1 MSIFTRGTEAATFR
15 RRWLG
20 YDCAE
25 VDEFLRQTEVDRQR
39 LQEDLAQ
46 LEAVMA
52 GHGEERRREQERLAA
67 LRTEIASCLET
78 SIGALRKATERLSPP
93 QGASGPQSVADEPR
107 QAAWFVTPRA
117 KRRRRLSMPAW
128 ASGPRQRVMIA
139 VGSAAVLVLAVVSY
153 QYQPRASEMPA
164 PVQDTRTA
172 LSEPITAPVVSVPPA
187 PVVQEVAGLV
197 LTLTALRPC
206 WIGTSIDGGQR
217 LERELKPHETIMLRA
232 DREVVVRIG
241 DASALSVLINNELA
255 KPFGAPGQVV
265 TTRIT
270 PANYRSFLAGS

>member
-1 MSIFTRGTEAATFR
+1 MSIFTRGTDAATFR
-15 RRWLG
+15 RRWRG

-93 QGASGPQSVADEPR
+93 QGASGLQSAPEEPR
-107 QAAWFVTPRA
+107 PAAWFVTPGA
-117 KRRRRLSMPAW
+117 RRRWRLSMPTW
-128 ASGPRQRVMIA
+128 ASGPRQRAMAA
-139 VGSAAVLVLAVVSY
+139 VGSAAILVLAVASY

-164 PVQDTRTA
+164 PVQETRAA
-172 LSEPITAPVVSVPPA
+172 LSDPIAAPVVSVQPA
-187 PVVQEVAGLV
+187 PVQEVAGLV
-197 LTLTALRPC
+197 LTLTARRPC

-232 DREVVVRIG
+232 DREAVVRIG